1 MILSIILSKPK
12 ANLVSLP
19 RSKDDLLS
27 PFLLKLDYAVTL
39 SLDRTIIQYP
49 PMVPQLLTLEVDTA
63 AVAISSQQLILSL
76 GTGSMSPEGLVEFS
90 ASPVAKARQSPNSRI
105 KPKMTTVSEN
115 PSFKFRRSSSS
126 FLRVADLEIDANNT
140 SITTQGSEES
150 HPNYHHPA
158 CDPPPGVELDPKE
171 QWIAL
176 NDCDGLHAPIAPVAI
191 ERLADFGLTTSMNDS
206 MWTPDSKTDRLLQ
219 RAQCPRWMKSTFKP
233 GCVKVPDS
241 ATTPTGSDVLVWSGS
256 FRHGLYGSD
265 LPAIR
270 AAGIVNMPAKALVEI
285 LVDSGRVKE
294 YNKMSL
300 GRTDLQVF
308 QNDMSR
314 DGPFGKSITKVMKSE
329 NKPPM
334 VRKNLVFV
342 SILHAKELIDGSG
355 YLIVTRAVH
364 HPDEQEISS
373 SIQSEILMGVNLIRK
388 IEGEEDQRCLMINVN
403 HIRSPMV
410 PMMIA
415 KRIGVSA
422 AIGFINDIRTL
433 C

>member
-1 MILSIILSKPK
+1 MS
-12 ANLVSLP
+12 
-19 RSKDDLLS
+19 
-27 PFLLKLDYAVTL
+27 
-39 SLDRTIIQYP
+39 
-49 PMVPQLLTLEVDTA
+49 PQLRTLEVDTA
-63 AVAISSQQLILSL
+63 AEISSQQLTLSL
-76 GTGSMSPEGLVEFS
+76 GTGGMSPKGLVEFS
-90 ASPVAKARQSPNSRI
+90 ASPVAKERQSTSSERSS
-105 KPKMTTVSEN
+105 KMTMASD
-115 PSFKFRRSSSS
+115 SLSQKFLRKNSS
-126 FLRVADLEIDANNT
+126 FLRVADLEIDRNT

-150 HPNYHHPA
+150 QPNYHHPA

-176 NDCDGLHAPIAPVAI
+176 NDCDGIHAPIVPIAL
-191 ERLADFGLTTSMNDS
+191 ERLGDFGLTTSMNDS
-206 MWTPDSKTDRLLQ
+206 MWVPDSKTDRLLQ
-219 RAQCPRWMKSTFKP
+219 RAQCPRWMKDTFKP
-233 GCVKVPDS
+233 GCVKFPGS
-241 ATTPTGSDVLVWSGS
+241 AAVGNEVMVWTGS

-270 AAGIVNMPAKALVEI
+270 AAGVVDMPAKALMEL

-308 QNDMSR
+308 QNDLSV

-334 VRKNLVFV
+334 VRRNLIFV

-364 HPDEQEISS
+364 HPDEQGAAN

-388 IEGEEDQRCLMINVN
+388 IEGDEDKRCVMINVN

-422 AIGFINDIRTL
+422 AIGFINDIRS
-433 C
+433 CR

>member
-1 MILSIILSKPK
+1 
-12 ANLVSLP
+12 
-19 RSKDDLLS
+19 
-27 PFLLKLDYAVTL
+27 
-39 SLDRTIIQYP
+39 
-49 PMVPQLLTLEVDTA
+49 MVPKLCTLEVDTTA
-63 AVAISSQQLILSL
+63 EPSPQQLTISL
-76 GTGSMSPEGLVEFS
+76 GTGSMSPEGMVEFS
-90 ASPVAKARQSPNSRI
+90 TSSKIAFVPDKLSP
-105 KPKMTTVSEN
+105 
-115 PSFKFRRSSSS
+115 KFLRNSSS
-126 FLRVADLEIDANNT
+126 FLRVADLEINAST

-171 QWIAL
+171 QWVAL
-176 NDCDGLHAPIAPVAI
+176 NDCDGLHAPIAPIAI
-191 ERLADFGLTTSMNDS
+191 ERLSDFGLTTSMNDS
-206 MWTPDSKTDRLLQ
+206 MWAPDTKTDRLLRQ
-219 RAQCPRWMKSTFKP
+219 SQCPRWVKETFKP
-233 GCVKVPDS
+233 GRVNLPDS
-241 ATTPTGSDVLVWSGS
+241 TVTGNDVLVWSGV

-270 AAGIVNMPAKALVEI
+270 AAGVVEMSAKALMEL
-285 LVDSGRVKE
+285 LVDSRRVKE

-300 GRTDLQVF
+300 GRTDLQTF
-308 QNDMSR
+308 QDDMTV

-355 YLIVTRAVH
+355 YLIVSRAVH
-364 HPDEQEISS
+364 HPDEQGAPN
-373 SIQSEILMGVNLIRK
+373 SIRSEILMGVNLIRK
-388 IEGEEDQRCLMINVN
+388 IEGEEEKRCLMINVN

-422 AIGFINDIRTL
+422 AVGFINDVRAL